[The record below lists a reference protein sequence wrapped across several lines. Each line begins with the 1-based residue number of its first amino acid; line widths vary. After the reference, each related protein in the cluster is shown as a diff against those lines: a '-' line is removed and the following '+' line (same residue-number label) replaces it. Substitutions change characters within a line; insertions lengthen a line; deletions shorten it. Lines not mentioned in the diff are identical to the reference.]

1 MKMPSTYISL
11 LLLCGLILLFYYTHK
26 GSASIAKPGQ
36 VRPMVKDGGPLVKK
50 YLPEEGTDVYLNKN
64 QGDGD
69 KQEQTGLNE
78 SGFSLFKDV
87 ISGVAP
93 ALKNFN

>member
-1 MKMPSTYISL
+1 
-11 LLLCGLILLFYYTHK
+11 
-26 GSASIAKPGQ
+26 
-36 VRPMVKDGGPLVKK
+36 MVKGGGPVVKK

-64 QGDGD
+64 QGDGNT
-69 KQEQTGLNE
+69 QEQAGISEN
-78 SGFSLFKDV
+78 GFSLFKDV

>member
-11 LLLCGLILLFYYTHK
+11 LLLCGLVLLFYYTHK
-26 GSASIAKPGQ
+26 GSAGISKPGQ
-36 VRPMVKDGGPLVKK
+36 VRPMVKSSKPVVKK
-50 YLPEEGTDVYLNKN
+50 YLPAEVTDVYLNKN
-64 QGDGD
+64 QNDGNT
-69 KQEQTGLNE
+69 QEQAGI
-78 SGFSLFKDV
+78 SQSRFSFFKDV